1 MTRAAALNRVPLNV
15 LYSVGLTETGRTG
28 ELSPYDMNIDGKA
41 IHSASAAE
49 AMTRFNQ
56 AKARGA
62 KLIDVGCMQI
72 NHHWHSADFAS
83 LSEMFNPV
91 RLDDPPLPAERPRV
105 RGPAAK
111 SGRDHVADDRADVS
125 ALHRR
130 IVWPGVIARDR
141 QGQGPLL
148 AAKEAS
154 PASCSSPSRRTE
166 GGSCCD
172 PSRDSEPSPSH
183 TSSSSSR
190 SHARRRRECAT
201 PSC

>member
-1 MTRAAALNRVPLNV
+1 MGKPAPHTRIPDTPAGPAHAEGSLACEKEMTRAAALNRVPLNV

-130 IVWPGVIARDR
+130 IVWPGVVARDKLTR
-141 QGQGPLL
+141 LDFGP
-148 AAKEAS
+148 
-154 PASCSSPSRRTE
+154 
-166 GGSCCD
+166 
-172 PSRDSEPSPSH
+172 RDQF
-183 TSSSSSR
+183 R
-190 SHARRRRECAT
+190 T
-201 PSC
+201 PSTPPTFDER

>member
-130 IVWPGVIARDR
+130 IVWPGVVARDR

-148 AAKEAS
+148 AAKDLQEPRSIFDIAKDAC
-154 PASCSSPSRRTE
+154 PPPGKGPPSLSFFLPRNYRSQ
-166 GGSCCD
+166 GSGQ
-172 PSRDSEPSPSH
+172 RLG
-183 TSSSSSR
+183 
-190 SHARRRRECAT
+190 
-201 PSC
+201 